1 MHAGGVVE
9 LYLNPNCYVVA
20 ATFILEFDAQLVCRQ
35 NKNVLYLSQ
44 GMFIASDDG
53 RSRSP
58 LMVIRLKYF
67 SMQPKLF
74 TSKLPVNNAVATN
87 L

>member
-1 MHAGGVVE
+1 MDAGGVVE

-20 ATFILEFDAQLVCRQ
+20 APFILEFDTQLVCRQ
-35 NKNVLYLSQ
+35 NKNVLYLSR

-53 RSRSP
+53 SSPSP

-74 TSKLPVNNAVATN
+74 TSKLIVKNAVATN